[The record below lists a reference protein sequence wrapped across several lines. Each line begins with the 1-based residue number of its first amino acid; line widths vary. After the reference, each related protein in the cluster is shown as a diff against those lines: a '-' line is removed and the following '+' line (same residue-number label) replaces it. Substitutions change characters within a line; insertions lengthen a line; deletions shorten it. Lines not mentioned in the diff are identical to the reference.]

1 MTEKQLKELEE
12 DAQYLEEFYYWNKAR
27 HPEWDGEYVLEIVKT
42 KREQVKQYEEARARN
57 DRVSP

>member
-12 DAQYLEEFYYWNKAR
+12 DAQYLEEFYHWNKAR

-42 KREQVKQYEEARARN
+42 KREQVKQYEETRARN
-57 DRVSP
+57 DTDSP